1 MLIQSLTEHFHQ
13 HFAQYSHHDIV
24 LWFDPQR
31 EYEPLLDHLTAYPV
45 WRYAGSLLR
54 LHYQLLQREA
64 GQRVIL
70 YLPLKETEVEP
81 LRPFFPAS
89 YRFSESLYRF
99 LRQQGFDFPD
109 DPDVAHEL
117 RRLLPRLAARSLG
130 KGRVFWTYNLANLE
144 RARETLLG
152 NFDHTLLRF
161 LAQPAEVLDGLRA
174 EQLEGLF
181 FAQLESAFG
190 LAAGAAGAGAEDDA
204 ASIAARLTA
213 QLLLTQA
220 YSDAGQPADFPYL
233 ARLPEPLYY
242 ERNRAFLALWQRDT
256 RYGPVF
262 VQCAAAQARAY
273 DLTRWARALPL
284 AQGLQLGAT
293 FAEVEQVLWEQAQA
307 ELRAALDEPAARVWL
322 AEHRAAFAARAEG
335 FWAGQGRAPWWAI
348 LVRAADLLATA
359 HTIRAALDDVSTPG
373 ALLARYT
380 AEWWRVDHDYRVLR
394 EQADAQATD
403 YELLRQHCDHA
414 YRDGLRRLNARFSTL
429 LEGSAWP
436 PDSEL
441 PPQAGFWAAVAGARR
456 DQQRIAVLFVDALRY
471 ELGQALLAALEAEQ
485 AGQRRTL
492 TARLAAIPTITP
504 IGMSAVLPQGDQ
516 CRIAYSD
523 DWQITIAD
531 SQNLKDKAARKRWL
545 AQQLPDVAFYN
556 LDELLNARAGE
567 IAAAPVTVIFDTTL
581 DYVGGAA
588 QRLSWGIFGGLLHTV
603 KKGVHKL
610 LGLGIRQIHII
621 ADHGFLL
628 LDELAEHEKASVQE
642 AAVRARS
649 DRYAL
654 SAYAAHTDQLAFTIP
669 GSAGLRAWFP
679 RGIGCFRTPGAY
691 NFVHGGLSL
700 QELVIPHLVIEQG
713 AQGKPVM
720 VAVEFPEVIHN
731 AQPRVT
737 LRPVTADMF
746 DQPRQVT
753 IVLEKDGAPVAPPL
767 SQVVRPTEPAIVD
780 FFLLFG
786 CGLEPGDSVRWV
798 LRDAH
803 TDEVLAEQSA
813 VNQAN
818 LW

>member
-1 MLIQSLTEHFHQ
+1 MLIQALTDHFQ
-13 HFAQYSHHDIV
+13 KHFAQYPHHDIV
-24 LWFDPQR
+24 LWFDPQC

-89 YRFSESLYRF
+89 YRFSEGLYRF

-130 KGRVFWTYNLANLE
+130 KGRAFWTYNLANLE

-152 NFDHTLLRF
+152 NFDQTLLRF

-190 LAAGAAGAGAEDDA
+190 LAAGMEEDA
-204 ASIAARLTA
+204 ASIAARLTV
-213 QLLLTQA
+213 QLLMTQA
-220 YSDAGQPADFPYL
+220 YTDAGPPADFPYL
-233 ARLPEPLYY
+233 ARLPEPLYF

-284 AQGLQLGAT
+284 AQALQLGAT
-293 FAEVEQVLWEQAQA
+293 FAEVEQGLWEQVQA
-307 ELRAALDEPAARVWL
+307 ELRALPDEAAARDYL
-322 AEHRAAFAARAEG
+322 AQRRAAFAARAEG

-359 HTIRAALDDVSTPG
+359 HAMRAALDDVSAPG
-373 ALLARYT
+373 ALLARYA

-394 EQADAQATD
+394 EQADVQATD
-403 YELLRQHCDHA
+403 YALLRQPCDHA

-429 LEGSAWP
+429 LEGGAWP
-436 PDSEL
+436 PESEL
-441 PPQAGFWAAVAGARR
+441 PPQEGFWAAVAAARR
-456 DQQRIAVLFVDALRY
+456 DKQRIAIFFVDALRY
-471 ELGQALLAALEAEQ
+471 ELGQALLQALEAEQ

-492 TARLAAIPTITP
+492 TARLAAIPTITE

-516 CRIAYSD
+516 RRVAYSG
-523 DWQITIAD
+523 DWQIKIAD
-531 SQNLKDKAARKRWL
+531 SQNLADKAARKRWL

-556 LDELLNARAGE
+556 LDALLNARAGE
-567 IAAAPVTVIFDTTL
+567 ITEAAVTVVFDTTL

-610 LGLGIRQIHII
+610 LGLGVRQIHII

-642 AAVRARS
+642 AAALARS

-654 SAYAAHTDQLAFTIP
+654 SAYAAHTDQLAFTVP
-669 GSAGLRAWFP
+669 GSEGLRAWFP

-713 AQGKPVM
+713 AQGKPV
-720 VAVEFPEVIHN
+720 AVTAEFPAVIPN
-731 AQPRVT
+731 AQPRVVLHPT
-737 LRPVTADMF
+737 PAGIF
-746 DQPRQVT
+746 DQPRQVSVT
-753 IVLEKDGAPVAPPL
+753 LEKAGAAVVPPL
-767 SQVVRPTEPAIVD
+767 SQIVYLTEPAIVD
-780 FFLLFG
+780 FLLPFD

-798 LRDAH
+798 LRDAR
-803 TDEVLAEQSA
+803 TDEVLAEQDA